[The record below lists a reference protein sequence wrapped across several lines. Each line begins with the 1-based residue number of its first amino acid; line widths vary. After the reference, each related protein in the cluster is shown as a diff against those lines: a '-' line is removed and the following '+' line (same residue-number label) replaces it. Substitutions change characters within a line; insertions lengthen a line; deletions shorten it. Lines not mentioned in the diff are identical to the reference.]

1 MKYEYSK
8 ADLKQIEINKKI
20 TLSLSPEIKQIKLLK
35 FLKHYES
42 KFTELEKSDTWQF
55 ITSHLMKIGFNYSE
69 ILNAYLIYNENR

>member
-1 MKYEYSK
+1 MNFKYTK
-8 ADLKQIEINKKI
+8 AELKQIEINKKI